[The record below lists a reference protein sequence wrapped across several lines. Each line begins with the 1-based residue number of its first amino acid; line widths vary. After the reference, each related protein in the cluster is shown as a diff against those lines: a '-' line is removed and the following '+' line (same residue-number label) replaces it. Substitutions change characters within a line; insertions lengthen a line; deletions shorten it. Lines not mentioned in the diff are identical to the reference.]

1 MRLTFSEFAQL
12 LYPYCGM
19 GNTHADFVTTLTNKI
34 MIRPGSCS
42 GDKSQNP
49 MIDKDKRSRQY
60 FYKGSRP
67 IPRKDAQKIVG
78 DMKKERFETYI
89 NSFPD
94 DDVRGIA
101 DKLTQKGIA
110 RVNMLNVGEKCAD
123 IFEVILI
130 SGQYEET

>member
-19 GNTHADFVTTLTNKI
+19 GDTHMGFVTTLTNKI
-34 MIRPGSCS
+34 MTKPGSCI
-42 GDKSQNP
+42 GDKHQNP
-49 MIDKDKRSRQY
+49 MLDKDDRSRQY

-78 DMKKERFETYI
+78 DMKKERFENYI

-94 DDVRGIA
+94 DNVRGIA
-101 DKLTQKGIA
+101 DKLTEKGITK
-110 RVNMLNVGEKCAD
+110 VNMLNVGEKCAD